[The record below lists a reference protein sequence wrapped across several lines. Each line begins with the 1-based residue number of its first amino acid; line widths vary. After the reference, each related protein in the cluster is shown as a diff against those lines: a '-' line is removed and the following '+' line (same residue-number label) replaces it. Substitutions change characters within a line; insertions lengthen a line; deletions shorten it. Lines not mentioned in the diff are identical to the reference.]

1 MLFHRSFGS
10 VLVVQLP
17 TSQPPTL
24 RPLLKETIADY
35 TILTDVKNAKGYVFI
50 SQIIWLWMS
59 ASLFAALLLTLGSPQ
74 AYPYQLWKDPGHIGL
89 GDRSVFRFYACSG
102 AKTGGVVNPPD
113 PGKDSQ
119 VAQMQALPPGSM
131 DNVGFSTLSIGGNNV
146 GFSRVLKSCI
156 FFDLS
161 SCGEERAR
169 TESRIASAELQTN
182 LTNTYRQII
191 ALMPVINFK
200 LYVTGYAKFFNA
212 VDERCNDKKFVP
224 AFGAELT
231 TALREWVND
240 DVIALNIAINQA
252 INTVNQEMVAAGSQ
266 KFIRYVDIDAQY
278 ENHRF
283 CDPWPNW
290 KSDAWFF
297 APATADETA
306 QTGTSPNWNY
316 SIFNDTG
323 TVDLTQIDP
332 DTCTDDADNN
342 DDWGQMFMC
351 GFAQY
356 YAENNATVDPSQIY
370 YSDPS
375 DGDALPS
382 SFQFNLF
389 LPTWI
394 EKSFHPKSIGLGSEA
409 FKIWLYWF
417 IHY

>member
-24 RPLLKETIADY
+24 RPVLKETIADY

-182 LTNTYRQII
+182 LTNMYR
-191 ALMPVINFK
+191 
-200 LYVTGYAKFFNA
+200 
-212 VDERCNDKKFVP
+212 
-224 AFGAELT
+224 
-231 TALREWVND
+231 
-240 DVIALNIAINQA
+240 
-252 INTVNQEMVAAGSQ
+252 
-266 KFIRYVDIDAQY
+266 
-278 ENHRF
+278 
-283 CDPWPNW
+283 
-290 KSDAWFF
+290 
-297 APATADETA
+297 
-306 QTGTSPNWNY
+306 
-316 SIFNDTG
+316 
-323 TVDLTQIDP
+323 
-332 DTCTDDADNN
+332 
-342 DDWGQMFMC
+342 
-351 GFAQY
+351 
-356 YAENNATVDPSQIY
+356 
-370 YSDPS
+370 
-375 DGDALPS
+375 
-382 SFQFNLF
+382 
-389 LPTWI
+389 
-394 EKSFHPKSIGLGSEA
+394 
-409 FKIWLYWF
+409 
-417 IHY
+417 